1 MLKNDISNGVNKE
14 RWNSLSKKQQIGAL
28 GAEITRAAFWE
39 KDDREKFKSALER
52 TMLMIDLSLVDR
64 RWEKQ
69 RQMLLY
75 FRAFIA
81 EFYLGMKNNI
91 SLLFAAL

>member
-1 MLKNDISNGVNKE
+1 MNKE
-14 RWNSLSKKQQIGAL
+14 RWDNLSKKQQIGAL
-28 GAEITRAAFWE
+28 TAEITRAAFWE

-69 RQMLLY
+69 RLPFLYLRALL
-75 FRAFIA
+75 A

-91 SLLFAAL
+91 SLLFPAL